1 MTDQVPNI
9 LIVEDTHSLALSY
22 AGTLEQDGYSSEIA
36 DSIEVAERLLSTGDV
51 YPVVLLDLQLPDG
64 DGLDLLKAMPKLAEE
79 ASVIVVTSD
88 GSINRAVE
96 AMQRGAYDFIVK
108 PLAPERLL
116 TSIRNAL
123 ERTELKTEVK
133 TAKKL
138 GSRDTFHGFVGK
150 SPSMQAVYRA
160 IENVANSNATVFITG
175 ESGTG
180 KEVAAEAIHTES
192 RRRRAPFVAINCGA
206 IPENLLESELF
217 GHVKGAFT
225 GAVENRIGA
234 AKEADGGTL
243 FLDEIGEMDLKL
255 QVKLL
260 RFLQT
265 GLIQRVGTSRT
276 EAVDVRVICATN
288 RDPIAEVEAGRF
300 REDLFYRLAVIP
312 LDLPALRERGGDIGL
327 LAQTFLTQ
335 MAEEEGK
342 RFEPLASEALRL
354 LQSSPFPGNVRE
366 LQNIIRRAVIMN
378 PGPSLTTDELAPHL
392 QLDRAVSADIP
403 TGQPEASDAGPAI
416 ATGVDTDPFDGMT
429 LEEVNRLAIETA
441 IKRVGGSLPAAA
453 KALDV
458 SASTLYR
465 KRAKWHSPS
474 E

>member
-1 MTDQVPNI
+1 M
-9 LIVEDTHSLALSY
+9 IVEDTQSLALSY
-22 AGTLEQDGYSSEIA
+22 AGTLEKSGYVAEIA
-36 DSIEVAERLLSTGDV
+36 DSIADASEKLAAGEHF
-51 YPVVLLDLQLPDG
+51 PVLLLDLQLPDG
-64 DGLDLLKAMPKLAEE
+64 DGLDLLRAFPKLAEE
-79 ASVIVVTSD
+79 ASIIVVTAD

-123 ERTELKTEVK
+123 ERTELKTEIKTVK
-133 TAKKL
+133 RR
-138 GSRDTFHGFVGK
+138 GDRRSFHGFIGK
-150 SPSMQAVYRA
+150 SPAMQAVYRA

-180 KEVAAEAIHTES
+180 KEVAAEAIHAES
-192 RRRRAPFVAINCGA
+192 QRRRGAFVAINCGA

-225 GAVENRIGA
+225 GAVENRVGA
-234 AKEADGGTL
+234 AREADGGTL

-265 GLIQRVGTSRT
+265 SLIQRVGTSRT

-288 RDPIAEVEAGRF
+288 RDPVAEVAAGRF

-312 LDLPALRERGGDIGL
+312 LELPALRDRGEDIGL
-327 LAQTFLTQ
+327 LAQSFLAQ

-342 RFEPLASEALRL
+342 SFDPLAPDALQL
-354 LQSSPFPGNVRE
+354 LQSSAFPGNVRE
-366 LQNIIRRAVIMN
+366 LQNVIRRAVIMN
-378 PGPSLTTDELAPHL
+378 PGPTVAAREIASHLEQGQAVTTGV
-392 QLDRAVSADIP
+392 QSRTQV
-403 TGQPEASDAGPAI
+403 ASD
-416 ATGVDTDPFDGMT
+416 TGADVTDDLTLSLEGMT
-429 LEEVNRLAIETA
+429 LDEVNRLAIESA
-441 IKRVGGSLPAAA
+441 IQRAGGSLPAAA
-453 KALDV
+453 KALGV
-458 SASTLYR
+458 SPSTLYR
-465 KRAKWHSPS
+465 KREKWLSKTG
-474 E
+474 